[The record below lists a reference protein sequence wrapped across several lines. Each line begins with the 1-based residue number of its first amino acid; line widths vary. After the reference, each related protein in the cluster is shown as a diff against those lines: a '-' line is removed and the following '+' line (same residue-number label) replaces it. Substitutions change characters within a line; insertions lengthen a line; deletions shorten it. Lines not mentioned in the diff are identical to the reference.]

1 MLNVPK
7 ALLETRVKKETLHRS
22 GKRLLLEI
30 AGVLQLSPEAYD
42 VRSNKGGNGVMG
54 EVTLHSDHLYLM
66 VHVGMGSEL
75 KVLYRTCNGRKD
87 YCGGMNHYVGV
98 PELASATAS
107 ERFIAKLK
115 QMTSLGIREANHQAA

>member
-30 AGVLQLSPEAYD
+30 AGALQLSPECYE
-42 VRSNKGGNGVMG
+42 VRSSKGGDGVMG
-54 EVTLHSDHLYLM
+54 EVILHSDHLYLM
-66 VHVGMGSEL
+66 VHVMTGEL
-75 KVLYRTCNGRKD
+75 RVMYRTCKGRKD
-87 YCGGMNHYVGV
+87 YCGAMNHYVGIS
-98 PELASATAS
+98 ELASTTAS

-115 QMTSLGIREANHQAA
+115 QMTSLGIREAA

>member
-30 AGVLQLSPEAYD
+30 AGALKLSPDAYD
-42 VRSNKGGNGVMG
+42 IRSNKGGNAVMG

-66 VHVGMGSEL
+66 VHVMTGEL
-75 KVLYRTCNGRKD
+75 RVLYRTCKGRKD

-98 PELASATAS
+98 SELSSTTAS
-107 ERFIAKLK
+107 ERFISKLK
-115 QMTSLGIREANHQAA
+115 QMTSLGIREAA

>member
-30 AGVLQLSPEAYD
+30 AEALKLSPEAYD
-42 VRSNKGGNGVMG
+42 IRSNKGGNAVMG

-66 VHVGMGSEL
+66 VHVMTGEL
-75 KVLYRTCNGRKD
+75 RVLYRTCKGRKD
-87 YCGGMNHYVGV
+87 YSGGMNHYVGV
-98 PELASATAS
+98 SELASTTAS

>member
-30 AGVLQLSPEAYD
+30 AGVLQLSPEAYE

-75 KVLYRTCNGRKD
+75 KVLYRTCKGRKD

-98 PELASATAS
+98 SELASTTAS

-115 QMTSLGIREANHQAA
+115 QMTSLGIRESNHQAA